1 MKFILWHF
9 NRLFSRYRLV
19 GLLSIFIIASTG
31 VFHWLVLLPATSKLK
46 ANQATL
52 HALQKRA
59 EQSHLVSKK
68 EKSPHDQLLQ
78 LYEFFP
84 VNSEQ
89 TLSQALENLYVVA
102 NDHNLV
108 IDKASYQL
116 VTDLDNSLERYDTIL
131 PVKGEYTK
139 LRQFITQLLRDE
151 PYLSLDSVNFSR
163 LSKEEPVVETQLE
176 FSLYFRS
183 K

>member
-9 NRLFSRYRLV
+9 NRLFSQHRLI
-19 GLLSIFIIASTG
+19 GLLSVLIIVSTG
-31 VFHWLVLLPATSKLK
+31 ICHWLVLLPATSKLK
-46 ANQATL
+46 ANQAIL
-52 HALQKRA
+52 HDLQIRA
-59 EQSHLVSKK
+59 AHSHLESKR
-68 EKSPHDQLLQ
+68 EKSPHTQLLQ

-84 VNSEQ
+84 VNSDQ
-89 TLSQALENLYVVA
+89 TLSQALDQLYVVA
-102 NDHNLV
+102 NNHNLV

-116 VTDLDNSLERYDTIL
+116 VTDSDSRLARYNTML
-131 PVKGEYTK
+131 PVKGDYPK
-139 LRQFITQLLRDE
+139 LRQFISQLLRDE